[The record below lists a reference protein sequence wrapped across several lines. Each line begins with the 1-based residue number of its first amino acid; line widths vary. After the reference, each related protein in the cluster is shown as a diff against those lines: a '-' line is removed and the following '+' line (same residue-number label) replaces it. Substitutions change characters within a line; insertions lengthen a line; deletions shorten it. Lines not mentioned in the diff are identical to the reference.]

1 MREIR
6 YGFYLRPSAA
16 MSRAEAEIHD
26 LLKRQ
31 YGLKV
36 GGVFMP
42 HATIKGFFKSSAS
55 VEEMISLI
63 DPVMADREPFP
74 VYSAGPIPFGKA
86 GIALSIQT
94 MPDGRI
100 NQALQDLH
108 EAVLDVLLP
117 IVDEDCNFT
126 WDDWVRERFHAHL
139 TLAMADI
146 PEAMF
151 DEILAF
157 VRDLEPIGPA
167 IFTAEAFH
175 LFSFESDDWAG
186 LWGETLTWSLLHS
199 WRLH

>member
-16 MSRAEAEIHD
+16 MSRAQAEVHD

-55 VEEMISLI
+55 IEEMIALI
-63 DPVMADREPFP
+63 DPVMADRDPFP
-74 VYSAGPIPFGKA
+74 VYSSGPVPFGNV

-100 NQALQDLH
+100 NQALQDVH

-117 IVDEDCNFT
+117 IVAEDCNFT

-146 PEAMF
+146 PEELF

-157 VRDLEPIGPA
+157 IRDLEPIGPA
-167 IFTAEAFH
+167 VFTAEAFH
-175 LFSFESDDWAG
+175 LFSFESDDWNG
-186 LWGETLTWSLLHS
+186 SWGETLTWNLLHS
-199 WRLH
+199 WWLR